1 MVTVRSAVL
10 VGIESRPVTIT
21 ARAGGIGL
29 TITGTPDPA
38 AREIRVRVKSSLS
51 QCGIEPANV
60 EVQIEPE
67 IAYSS
72 GLDLPIALAVAMELS
87 KAPGHSHAIVVGEL
101 WGELSLTGKVMPVR
115 GAIAHA
121 IAAKTGMI
129 IVPAANAHDAALSD
143 ATVLACSTLEQALR
157 GAYEQCPP
165 HAPELGNAIDP
176 EMVLSDVETVS
187 TRRALEISAAGNHSI
202 LLIGSPGSGKT
213 PAARRL
219 VGILPDLSGAE
230 AIEVATI
237 HDAAGLRST
246 HSRDVISRP
255 FRAPHHTVSETGL
268 LGGGDRP
275 RPGEVTLAHHG
286 VLFLDEVAEFRRS
299 TIDALRRVLT
309 EGKITLSRCDFYATM
324 PAAPLLVGAV
334 NTCGCGLSICKCSPN
349 QLKSWRDR
357 AVSYE
362 SLFTMRVTLPEIT
375 LYAREPGEPQRTV
388 CARIEEART
397 ILGSTIPK
405 LHTDALKLLVDAIDR
420 KIVARQRDVELVA
433 KTIAA
438 LDGTERIS
446 PAHMAEAIA
455 LCAVRGGR
463 S

>member
-29 TITGTPDPA
+29 TVTGAPDPA

-67 IAYSS
+67 IASFSS

-87 KAPGHSHAIVVGEL
+87 KAPGHPHAIVV
-101 WGELSLTGKVMPVR
+101 GELSLTGKVMPVR

-129 IVPAANAHDAALSD
+129 IVPAANAPDAALSD

-176 EMVLSDVETVS
+176 EMILSDVASVS
-187 TRRALEISAAGNHSI
+187 VRRALEISAAGTHSI
-202 LLIGSPGSGKT
+202 LLVGSPGTGKT
-213 PAARRL
+213 LAARRL
-219 VGILPDLSGAE
+219 AGILPDLSGTE

-237 HDAAGLRST
+237 HDAAGLRYLKGS
-246 HSRDVISRP
+246 ICRP

-268 LGGGDRP
+268 LGGGASP

-299 TIDALRRVLT
+299 TIDALRRVL
-309 EGKITLSRCDFYATM
+309 I
-324 PAAPLLVGAV
+324 
-334 NTCGCGLSICKCSPN
+334 
-349 QLKSWRDR
+349 
-357 AVSYE
+357 E
-362 SLFTMRVTLPEIT
+362 ST
-375 LYAREPGEPQRTV
+375 
-388 CARIEEART
+388 
-397 ILGSTIPK
+397 
-405 LHTDALKLLVDAIDR
+405 
-420 KIVARQRDVELVA
+420 
-433 KTIAA
+433 
-438 LDGTERIS
+438 
-446 PAHMAEAIA
+446 
-455 LCAVRGGR
+455 
-463 S
+463 